1 MGAIRSLGRKC
12 WKLMWKCVKFNRIR
26 RPYVIPASSLEQ
38 GSSTPLP
45 SPSVPM
51 ELQALEYQLS
61 ISKAQLTSTV
71 VPTGPEQTVDKRT
84 VYNQDTGKRSTADR
98 AFLPGDQDYSVLN
111 GVLVLSRAI
120 RTN

>member
-1 MGAIRSLGRKC
+1 
-12 WKLMWKCVKFNRIR
+12 
-26 RPYVIPASSLEQ
+26 
-38 GSSTPLP
+38 
-45 SPSVPM
+45 M

-61 ISKAQLTSTV
+61 ISKAQLSSTV
-71 VPTGPEQTVDKRT
+71 VPSGLEQTVVDKRT